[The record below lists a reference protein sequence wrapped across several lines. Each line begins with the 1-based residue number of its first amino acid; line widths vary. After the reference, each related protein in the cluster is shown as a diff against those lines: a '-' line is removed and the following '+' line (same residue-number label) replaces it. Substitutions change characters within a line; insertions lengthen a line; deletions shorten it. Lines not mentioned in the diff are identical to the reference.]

1 MEKNYDLIVVGSG
14 AAGLS
19 TAYEIRQAG
28 KSVAVIDDR
37 PYGGTCANRGCDPKK
52 VLIGAAEVLDWTAR
66 MHGKGVDDNSK
77 INWAELMAFKGTFT
91 DERPKNT
98 LDGLK
103 HAGIDAYSG
112 VAGFVGENKMQVGE
126 HILTA
131 KHIMIASGAVPMPL
145 NIEGEQFVTFSDE
158 FMELKELP
166 KEIVFIGGG
175 FISFEFAHLAARA
188 GANVH
193 ILERGERPLKNF
205 DADMVDVLYKKSLD
219 IGIKIHLK
227 TEVNRIEKDG
237 DTFMVY
243 GTQNGKEIACPAGLV
258 VHGAG
263 RIPALAAM
271 DLDKGNVQQSRNGV
285 VVNQYMQ
292 SVSNKIVYA
301 AGDVAD
307 TGGLP
312 LTPIASIEGYVA
324 AENILGGK
332 TKPIDYRVTPSVV
345 FSIPKVALVGL
356 HEAQAKDM
364 GKDFYVKTYD
374 TSGWNTSRRT
384 NDNYSKVK
392 VLIENGTSMIIGA
405 HAVGNAADE
414 LINLFALAISF
425 SIPADK
431 LKAMVFAY
439 PTVASDLKYML

>member
-19 TAYEIRQAG
+19 AAYEIRQAG

-52 VLIGAAEVLDWTAR
+52 VLIGAAEVLDWTRR

-112 VAGFVGENKMQVGE
+112 VASFVSENKMQVGE
-126 HILTA
+126 HIFTA
-131 KHIMIASGAVPMPL
+131 KHILIASGAVPMPL

-175 FISFEFAHLAARA
+175 FISFEFAHLAVRA

-193 ILERGERPLKNF
+193 VLERGERPLKNF

-219 IGIKIHLK
+219 IGIKIHLD
-227 TEVNRIEKDG
+227 TDVNRIEKDG
-237 DTFMVY
+237 DTFLVY
-243 GTQNGKEIACPAGLV
+243 GTQNGKEIVCPAGLV

-263 RIPALAAM
+263 RIPALFAM
-271 DLDKGNVQQSRNGV
+271 NLGKANVQQSRNGV

-301 AGDVAD
+301 AGDAAD

-324 AENILGGK
+324 AENILGGE
-332 TKPIDYRVTPSVV
+332 TQPIDYRATPSVV

-356 HEAQAKDM
+356 NEAQAKDM

-392 VLIENGTSMIIGA
+392 VLIENDTSMIIGA
-405 HAVGNAADE
+405 HAVGNSADE
-414 LINLFALAISF
+414 LINLFALAIKF
-425 SIPADK
+425 NIPADK

-439 PTVASDLKYML
+439 PTVASDLMYML

>member
-19 TAYEIRQAG
+19 VAYEIRQAG

-52 VLIGAAEVLDWTAR
+52 VLIGAAEVLDWTRR

-77 INWAELMAFKGTFT
+77 INWADLMAFKGTFT
-91 DERPKNT
+91 DARPKNT
-98 LDGLK
+98 LEGLE

-112 VAGFVGENKMQVGE
+112 VAAFVSENKMQVGE
-126 HILTA
+126 DIFTA
-131 KHIMIASGAVPMPL
+131 KHIVIASGAVPMPL
-145 NIEGEQFVTFSDE
+145 NIEGEQFVTYSDE

-205 DADMVDVLYKKSLD
+205 DADMVDVLLKKSLD
-219 IGIKIHLK
+219 IGIKIHL
-227 TEVNRIEKDG
+227 EADVNRIEKER
-237 DTFMVY
+237 DTLLVY
-243 GTQNGKEIACPAGLV
+243 GSQNGKEIVCPADLV

-263 RIPALAAM
+263 RIPALSAM
-271 DLDKGNVQQSRNGV
+271 NLDKGNVEQSKNGV

-301 AGDVAD
+301 AGDAAD

-324 AENILGGK
+324 AENILGAK
-332 TKPIDYRVTPSVV
+332 AKSTDYRATPSVV

-356 HEAQAKDM
+356 NEAQAKDM
-364 GKDFYVKTYD
+364 GKDFYVKTSD
-374 TSGWNTSRRT
+374 TSGWNTYRRT

-414 LINLFALAISF
+414 LINLFALAMRF

-431 LKAMVFAY
+431 LKATVFAY
-439 PTVASDLKYML
+439 PTVASDLMYML